1 MCQSPDLP
9 VNANQ
14 RADLSTGAGSVL
26 ALGRPQLLRT
36 LHLQPLRRQ
45 ARSRVHQVAQ
55 DHQLPTQVRPLHQDP
70 LRPAHIL
77 VPQGPLPHPAHIQ
90 VPLLLHQTPTLV
102 PLGQSPR
109 QRPTRTAVPLVNP
122 HPLTQ
127 ALLVDR
133 QPPPQAVTQAQV
145 EQCRVRKDQWGR
157 TLILIP
163 MERRSVLP

>member
-9 VNANQ
+9 VNANR

-26 ALGRPQLLRT
+26 ALGRPQLLHT
-36 LHLQPLRRQ
+36 LHLQPLCRQ

-55 DHQLPTQVRPLHQDP
+55 GHQHPTQVRPLHQDP

-77 VPQGPLPHPAHIQ
+77 VPQDPLPHPAHIQ
-90 VPLLLHQTPTLV
+90 VPLLLHRTPTLV
-102 PLGQSPR
+102 PLDQSPR
-109 QRPTRTAVPLVNP
+109 QRPTPTAVPLVNL

-127 ALLVDR
+127 ALLAD
-133 QPPPQAVTQAQV
+133 PQAVTQAQV

>member
-9 VNANQ
+9 VNANR

-26 ALGRPQLLRT
+26 ALGRPQLLHT

-55 DHQLPTQVRPLHQDP
+55 DHQLPTQVRPSHQDP
-70 LRPAHIL
+70 LRPAHI
-77 VPQGPLPHPAHIQ
+77 Q
-90 VPLLLHQTPTLV
+90 VLLLLHQTPTLV
-102 PLGQSPR
+102 PLDQSPR
-109 QRPTRTAVPLVNP
+109 PRPTRTAVPLVNL

-127 ALLVDR
+127 ALLA
-133 QPPPQAVTQAQV
+133 PQAVTQAQV

>member
-26 ALGRPQLLRT
+26 ALGRPQLLHT
-36 LHLQPLRRQ
+36 LHLQPPRRQ
-45 ARSRVHQVAQ
+45 ARSQVAQ
-55 DHQLPTQVRPLHQDP
+55 GHQLPTQVRPSHQDP

-77 VPQGPLPHPAHIQ
+77 

-102 PLGQSPR
+102 PLDQSPR
-109 QRPTRTAVPLVNP
+109 QRPTRTAVPLVNL

-127 ALLVDR
+127 ALQTDR

-145 EQCRVRKDQWGR
+145 KRRRPAIRVRKDQWGR

-163 MERRSVLP
+163 MEPRSALPSPPDH

>member
-9 VNANQ
+9 VNANR

-26 ALGRPQLLRT
+26 ALGRPQLLHT

-45 ARSRVHQVAQ
+45 ARSQVHQVAQ
-55 DHQLPTQVRPLHQDP
+55 GHQLPTQVRPPHQDP
-70 LRPAHIL
+70 LR
-77 VPQGPLPHPAHIQ
+77 PAHIQ

-102 PLGQSPR
+102 PLGQPPR
-109 QRPTRTAVPLVNP
+109 QHPTRTAVPLVNL

-127 ALLVDR
+127 ALLAD
-133 QPPPQAVTQAQV
+133 PQAVTQAQV

>member
-9 VNANQ
+9 VNANR
-14 RADLSTGAGSVL
+14 RADLSSGAGSVL
-26 ALGRPQLLRT
+26 ALGRLQLLHT

-45 ARSRVHQVAQ
+45 ARSQVHQVAQ
-55 DHQLPTQVRPLHQDP
+55 GHQLPTQVRPSHQDP
-70 LRPAHIL
+70 LRPAHIR
-77 VPQGPLPHPAHIQ
+77 

-102 PLGQSPR
+102 PLDQPPR
-109 QRPTRTAVPLVNP
+109 QRPTRTAVPLVNL

-127 ALLVDR
+127 ALLAD
-133 QPPPQAVTQAQV
+133 PQAVTQAQV

>member
-26 ALGRPQLLRT
+26 ALGRLQLLRT

-45 ARSRVHQVAQ
+45 ARSQVHQVAQ
-55 DHQLPTQVRPLHQDP
+55 GHQLPTQVRPLHQDP

-77 VPQGPLPHPAHIQ
+77 VPQGPPPHPAHIQ
-90 VPLLLHQTPTLV
+90 VLLLLHQTPTLV
-102 PLGQSPR
+102 PLGQSPL
-109 QRPTRTAVPLVNP
+109 QRPTCSAVPLVNL

-127 ALLVDR
+127 ALLK
-133 QPPPQAVTQAQV
+133 PHQAVTQAQV
-145 EQCRVRKDQWGR
+145 EQCRVRKDQ
-157 TLILIP
+157 
-163 MERRSVLP
+163 

>member
-9 VNANQ
+9 VNANR

-26 ALGRPQLLRT
+26 ALGRPQLLHT

-55 DHQLPTQVRPLHQDP
+55 GHQLPTQVRPLHQDP

-77 VPQGPLPHPAHIQ
+77 VPQGLLPHPAHIQ

-102 PLGQSPR
+102 PLDQSPP
-109 QRPTRTAVPLVNP
+109 QRPTRTAVPLVNL

-127 ALLVDR
+127 AL
-133 QPPPQAVTQAQV
+133 QAVTQAQV